1 MALRLSQP
9 VRRASTEAVRTVVRP
24 VVGARVDTTRRYTD
38 TGGSGRDSTALS
50 AGPEQ
55 QAAAVRALYR
65 QVLREI
71 PAIRE
76 NFTIVED
83 EAFLRALV
91 RNLFSVRRTISDPKI
106 IDMLVFKAK
115 QEIGEIGG
123 QFKGRHH
130 IGIYIRNYHDQ
141 LARQAAAQLSATL
154 ARAPGKAIAAKDSIA
169 PVISEGT
176 KQTML
181 ASWRQ
186 RGLVPADLL
195 TWAQY
200 ERWKAEEN
208 EKFAKFAVDANFFSD
223 ETLEHNAKAKSQ
235 CSIM

>member
-1 MALRLSQP
+1 MALRVSQP
-9 VRRASTEAVRTVVRP
+9 LRRASTEAVRTVVRP
-24 VVGARVDTTRRYTD
+24 VVGARVDTTKRYTD

-65 QVLREI
+65 KVLREI
-71 PAIRE
+71 PAMRV
-76 NFTIVED
+76 NFTIVE
-83 EAFLRALV
+83 EEPFLRALV
-91 RNLFSVRRTISDPKI
+91 RDLFSVRRTVSDPKI

-115 QEIGEIGG
+115 QEIGEISG

-130 IGIYIRNYHDQ
+130 IGIYIREYHDK
-141 LARQAAAQLSATL
+141 LARQAAAQLSVAS
-154 ARAPGKAIAAKDSIA
+154 ARASREARSGKDSNA

-176 KQTML
+176 KVSML

-195 TWAQY
+195 TWSQY

-208 EKFAKFAVDANFFSD
+208 EKFAKFAVDANFFST
-223 ETLEHNAKAKSQ
+223 ETLERNAKVKSQ